1 MPDAPVVHWSEDGEA
16 RSARWRSERGAPP
29 PKKVVIADDAMTADD
44 AYGLASQ
51 GIGLLWRGDFQ
62 NARAS
67 CEARPDEETSQ
78 LCLAITY
85 QRLAR
90 RADAEKALAKLRTAG
105 DRWAYDC
112 ATIYAQWGNTSQALE
127 SLESAWRL
135 RVPDL
140 RWLKT
145 DPLMD
150 PLRKEPRFQVI
161 ERTLK
166 FPK

>member
-1 MPDAPVVHWSEDGEA
+1 MSTFYTNVPDGPYRLGRSLYFARRYAESAAAFNEVLALDPQAPDTPGL
-16 RSARWRSERGAPP
+16 RGLAY
-29 PKKVVIADDAMTADD
+29 
-44 AYGLASQ
+44 YGL
-51 GIGLLWRGDFQ
+51 GDFER
-62 NARAS
+62 ARAS
-67 CEARPDEETSQ
+67 CERDRPDDDTGQ
-78 LCLAITY
+78 VCLAITY

-112 ATIYAQWGNTSQALE
+112 ATIYAQWGNTSQALQ

-140 RWLKT
+140 HLLKA

-150 PLRKEPRFQVI
+150 PLRKEPRFQAI
-161 ERTLK
+161 ERALK
-166 FPK
+166 FPN